1 MFSREFDKYLLTYV
15 YVYTYI
21 ERERRNSQEEGI
33 GNASFSKR

>member
-15 YVYTYI
+15 YVYI

-33 GNASFSKR
+33 SNASFSKR